1 MKVGIISGS
10 SLRHTALASFL
21 NKEFEI
27 IQFSEI
33 VKKKNNLQNKRIE
46 EYFKRVNL
54 TEKKIFADS
63 DWSNKNYKKISL
75 PKGEI
80 NKVPKEVEL
89 LLDCDV
95 VLIFG
100 SSIIKDP
107 LYSLLSQ
114 NKLINLH
121 MGISPEYTGAACNFW
136 ALYDNNIQ
144 FVGGTI
150 QTLSKKLDL
159 GKTIKYCYTELDIQ
173 NFDPVDFSMR
183 AVRETFL
190 NLPMVIDKIDEYI
203 VNAIEVDKSRLIRNS
218 KIADF
223 DEKTLEEFYKK
234 KINLNNI
241 DKRNFYPS

>member
-1 MKVGIISGS
+1 MKIGIISGS

-33 VKKKNNLQNKRIE
+33 VRKKNNLQNKRIQ

-54 TEKKIFADS
+54 TEKKIFTDS

-114 NKLINLH
+114 NQLINLH

-159 GKTIKYCYTELDIQ
+159 GKTIKYCFPELDIQ

-203 VNAIEVDKSRLIRNS
+203 GNAIKVDKSRLIRNS
-218 KIADF
+218 KITDF

-241 DKRNFYPS
+241 EKRNFYPS

>member
-10 SLRHTALASFL
+10 SLRHTALASLL

-159 GKTIKYCYTELDIQ
+159 GKTIKYCYPELDIQ

>member
-1 MKVGIISGS
+1 MKIGIISGS

-33 VKKKNNLQNKRIE
+33 VRKKNNLQNKRIQ

-54 TEKKIFADS
+54 TEKKIFTDS
-63 DWSNKNYKKISL
+63 DWNNKNYKKISL

-159 GKTIKYCYTELDIQ
+159 GKTIKYCYPELDIQ

-203 VNAIEVDKSRLIRNS
+203 GNAIEVDKSRLIRNS

-241 DKRNFYPS
+241 EKRNFYPS

>member
-159 GKTIKYCYTELDIQ
+159 GKTIKYCYPELDIQ

-203 VNAIEVDKSRLIRNS
+203 VNAIQVDKSRLIRNS

>member
-1 MKVGIISGS
+1 MDI
-10 SLRHTALASFL
+10 
-21 NKEFEI
+21 
-27 IQFSEI
+27 
-33 VKKKNNLQNKRIE
+33 KKNNLQNKRIE

-54 TEKKIFADS
+54 TEKKCLLIS
-63 DWSNKNYKKISL
+63 DWNSKNYKKIAL

-121 MGISPEYTGAACNFW
+121 GVSPRIYRVSLQFW

-150 QTLSKKLDL
+150 QTLSK
-159 GKTIKYCYTELDIQ
+159 
-173 NFDPVDFSMR
+173 N
-183 AVRETFL
+183 
-190 NLPMVIDKIDEYI
+190 
-203 VNAIEVDKSRLIRNS
+203 
-218 KIADF
+218 
-223 DEKTLEEFYKK
+223 
-234 KINLNNI
+234 
-241 DKRNFYPS
+241 

>member
-1 MKVGIISGS
+1 MKIGIISGS

-33 VKKKNNLQNKRIE
+33 VKKKNNLQNKRIQ

-54 TEKKIFADS
+54 TEKKIFTDS

-100 SSIIKDP
+100 PSIIKDP

-159 GKTIKYCYTELDIQ
+159 GKTIKYCFPELDIQ
-173 NFDPVDFSMR
+173 NFDPVDFSMK

-203 VNAIEVDKSRLIRNS
+203 GNAIEVDKSRLIRNS

-241 DKRNFYPS
+241 EKRNFYPS

>member
-159 GKTIKYCYTELDIQ
+159 GKTIKYCYPELDIQ

-223 DEKTLEEFYKK
+223 DEKTLEEFYKN

-241 DKRNFYPS
+241 EKRNFYPS

>member
-159 GKTIKYCYTELDIQ
+159 GKTIKYCYPELDIQ

>member
-1 MKVGIISGS
+1 MKIGIISGS

-33 VKKKNNLQNKRIE
+33 VKKKNNLQNKRIQ

-54 TEKKIFADS
+54 TEKKIFTDS
-63 DWSNKNYKKISL
+63 DWSNKNYKKISV

-159 GKTIKYCYTELDIQ
+159 GKTIKYCFPELDIQ

-203 VNAIEVDKSRLIRNS
+203 GNAIEVDKSRLIRNS

-241 DKRNFYPS
+241 EKRNFYPS

>member
-1 MKVGIISGS
+1 MKIGIISGS

-159 GKTIKYCYTELDIQ
+159 GKTIKYCYPELDIQ

-203 VNAIEVDKSRLIRNS
+203 GNAIEVDKSRLIRNS

-241 DKRNFYPS
+241 EKRNFYPS

>member
-1 MKVGIISGS
+1 MKIGIISGS

-33 VKKKNNLQNKRIE
+33 VKKKNNLQNKRIQ

-54 TEKKIFADS
+54 TEKKIFTDS

-159 GKTIKYCYTELDIQ
+159 GKTIKYCFPELDIQ

-241 DKRNFYPS
+241 EKRNFYTS

>member
-1 MKVGIISGS
+1 MKIGIISGS

-33 VKKKNNLQNKRIE
+33 VRKKNNLQNQRIQ

-54 TEKKIFADS
+54 TERKIFNDS

-159 GKTIKYCYTELDIQ
+159 GKTIKYCFPELDIQ

-190 NLPMVIDKIDEYI
+190 NLPMIIDKIDEYI
-203 VNAIEVDKSRLIRNS
+203 GNAIEVDKSRLIRNS

-241 DKRNFYPS
+241 EKRNFYPS

>member
-1 MKVGIISGS
+1 
-10 SLRHTALASFL
+10 
-21 NKEFEI
+21 
-27 IQFSEI
+27 
-33 VKKKNNLQNKRIE
+33 
-46 EYFKRVNL
+46 
-54 TEKKIFADS
+54 
-63 DWSNKNYKKISL
+63 
-75 PKGEI
+75 
-80 NKVPKEVEL
+80 
-89 LLDCDV
+89 
-95 VLIFG
+95 
-100 SSIIKDP
+100 
-107 LYSLLSQ
+107 
-114 NKLINLH
+114 

-159 GKTIKYCYTELDIQ
+159 GKTIKYCYPELDIQ

-241 DKRNFYPS
+241 DKRNFFPS

>member
-1 MKVGIISGS
+1 
-10 SLRHTALASFL
+10 
-21 NKEFEI
+21 
-27 IQFSEI
+27 
-33 VKKKNNLQNKRIE
+33 
-46 EYFKRVNL
+46 
-54 TEKKIFADS
+54 
-63 DWSNKNYKKISL
+63 
-75 PKGEI
+75 
-80 NKVPKEVEL
+80 
-89 LLDCDV
+89 
-95 VLIFG
+95 
-100 SSIIKDP
+100 
-107 LYSLLSQ
+107 
-114 NKLINLH
+114 

-159 GKTIKYCYTELDIQ
+159 GKTIKYCYPELDIQ

>member
-1 MKVGIISGS
+1 MKIGIISGS

-33 VKKKNNLQNKRIE
+33 VRKKNNLQNKRIQ

-54 TEKKIFADS
+54 TEKKIFTDS

-159 GKTIKYCYTELDIQ
+159 GKTIKYCFPELDIQ

-203 VNAIEVDKSRLIRNS
+203 GNAIKVDKSRLIRNS
-218 KIADF
+218 KITDF

-241 DKRNFYPS
+241 EKRNFYPS

>member
-10 SLRHTALASFL
+10 SLRHTGLASFL

-27 IQFSEI
+27 IQFSEM
-33 VKKKNNLQNKRIE
+33 VKKKNNLQDKRIE
-46 EYFKRVNL
+46 EYFKRVNQ
-54 TEKKIFADS
+54 TEKKIFANK
-63 DWSNKNYKKISL
+63 DWNSKNYKKISL

-159 GKTIKYCYTELDIQ
+159 GKTIKYCFPELDIQ

-190 NLPMVIDKIDEYI
+190 NLPMVINKIDEYI
-203 VNAIEVDKSRLIRNS
+203 GNATEADKSKLIRHS

-234 KINLNNI
+234 KINLKNI
-241 DKRNFYPS
+241 DKRNFYPT

>member
-159 GKTIKYCYTELDIQ
+159 GKTIKYCYPELDIQ

-203 VNAIEVDKSRLIRNS
+203 VNAIEVDKSR
-218 KIADF
+218 
-223 DEKTLEEFYKK
+223 
-234 KINLNNI
+234 
-241 DKRNFYPS
+241 

>member
-1 MKVGIISGS
+1 MKIGIISGS
-10 SLRHTALASFL
+10 SLRHTDLASFL

-33 VKKKNNLQNKRIE
+33 VKKKNNLQNKRIQ

-54 TEKKIFADS
+54 TEKKIFTDS

-159 GKTIKYCYTELDIQ
+159 GKTIKYCFPELDIQ

-203 VNAIEVDKSRLIRNS
+203 GNAIEVDKSRLIRNS

-241 DKRNFYPS
+241 EKRNFYPS

>member
-1 MKVGIISGS
+1 M
-10 SLRHTALASFL
+10 
-21 NKEFEI
+21 
-27 IQFSEI
+27 
-33 VKKKNNLQNKRIE
+33 
-46 EYFKRVNL
+46 
-54 TEKKIFADS
+54 
-63 DWSNKNYKKISL
+63 
-75 PKGEI
+75 
-80 NKVPKEVEL
+80 
-89 LLDCDV
+89 LDCDV

-159 GKTIKYCYTELDIQ
+159 GKTIKYCYPELDIQ

-241 DKRNFYPS
+241 EKRNFYPS

>member
-1 MKVGIISGS
+1 MKIGIISGS

-33 VKKKNNLQNKRIE
+33 VKKKNNLQNKRIQ

-54 TEKKIFADS
+54 TEKKIFTDS

-159 GKTIKYCYTELDIQ
+159 GKTIKYCFPELDIQ

-203 VNAIEVDKSRLIRNS
+203 GNAIEVDKSRLIRNS

-241 DKRNFYPS
+241 EKRNFYPS

>member
-159 GKTIKYCYTELDIQ
+159 GKTIVLL
-173 NFDPVDFSMR
+173 S
-183 AVRETFL
+183 
-190 NLPMVIDKIDEYI
+190 
-203 VNAIEVDKSRLIRNS
+203 
-218 KIADF
+218 
-223 DEKTLEEFYKK
+223 
-234 KINLNNI
+234 
-241 DKRNFYPS
+241 

>member
-1 MKVGIISGS
+1 MKIGIISGS

-33 VKKKNNLQNKRIE
+33 VRKKNNLQNKRIQ

-54 TEKKIFADS
+54 TERKIFNDS

-159 GKTIKYCYTELDIQ
+159 GKTIKYCFPELDIQ

-190 NLPMVIDKIDEYI
+190 NLPMIIDKIDEYI
-203 VNAIEVDKSRLIRNS
+203 GNAIEVDKSRLIRNS

-241 DKRNFYPS
+241 EKRNFYPS

>member
-1 MKVGIISGS
+1 MKIGIISGS

-33 VKKKNNLQNKRIE
+33 VRKKNNLQNKRIQ

-54 TEKKIFADS
+54 TEKKIFTDN

-159 GKTIKYCYTELDIQ
+159 GKTIKYCFPELDIQ

-203 VNAIEVDKSRLIRNS
+203 GNAIEVDKSRLIRNS

-241 DKRNFYPS
+241 EKRNFYPS

>member
-1 MKVGIISGS
+1 MKIGIISGS

-33 VKKKNNLQNKRIE
+33 VKKKNNLQNKRIQ

-63 DWSNKNYKKISL
+63 DWSNKNYKKISV

-159 GKTIKYCYTELDIQ
+159 GKTIKYCYPELDIQ

-203 VNAIEVDKSRLIRNS
+203 GNAIEVDKSRLIRNS

-241 DKRNFYPS
+241 EKRNFYPS